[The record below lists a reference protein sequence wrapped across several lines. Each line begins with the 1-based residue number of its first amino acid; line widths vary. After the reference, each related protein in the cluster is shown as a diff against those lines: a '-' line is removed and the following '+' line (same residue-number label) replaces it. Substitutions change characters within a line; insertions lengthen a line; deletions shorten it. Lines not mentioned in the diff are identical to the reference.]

1 MMKTMLKCKI
11 HRATVTDAVLHY
23 EGSVTIDKT
32 LMDAAGLVEYEQ
44 VHIWNV
50 DNGNRF
56 TTYVIDGEADSGVIC
71 LNGAAARQVSKGDL
85 VIIAA
90 FSAYDEK
97 ELEHFQPTLGLCGQE
112 EPDHEREAEGR
123 VGEPAPARRRRGLT
137 PEPGRSWNFP
147 EPGHSCMR
155 QEGGMPRP

>member
-11 HRATVTDAVLHY
+11 HRATVTDAQLHY
-23 EGSVTIDKT
+23 EGSVTVDRT

-56 TTYVIDGEADSGVIC
+56 TTYVIQGPADSGVIC

-90 FSAYDEK
+90 FGTYDEK
-97 ELEHFQPTLGLCGQE
+97 DLADFHPALVYVDGKNRITDVKRKIESESQRP
-112 EPDHEREAEGR
+112 RR
-123 VGEPAPARRRRGLT
+123 VAAA
-137 PEPGRSWNFP
+137 S
-147 EPGHSCMR
+147 
-155 QEGGMPRP
+155 

>member
-1 MMKTMLKCKI
+1 MMRTMLKCKI

-23 EGSVTIDKT
+23 EGSITVDKD

-56 TTYVIDGEADSGVIC
+56 STYVIDGERGSGVIC

-90 FSAYDEK
+90 FAAYDEK
-97 ELEHFQPTLGLCGQE
+97 ELAGFQPTLVYVDGKNRITNVKRKIESESQG
-112 EPDHEREAEGR
+112 
-123 VGEPAPARRRRGLT
+123 ARIAAAG
-137 PEPGRSWNFP
+137 
-147 EPGHSCMR
+147 
-155 QEGGMPRP
+155 

>member
-71 LNGAAARQVSKGDL
+71 LNGAAARQVSKGDRI
-85 VIIAA
+85 IIANYA
-90 FSAYDEK
+90 TYDEK
-97 ELEHFQPTLGLCGQE
+97 ELANFHPTLVYV
-112 EPDHEREAEGR
+112 DAENRITSVKRKVKSDSQIPR
-123 VGEPAPARRRRGLT
+123 VVA
-137 PEPGRSWNFP
+137 
-147 EPGHSCMR
+147 
-155 QEGGMPRP
+155 

>member
-23 EGSVTIDKT
+23 EGSVRIDKT

-56 TTYVIDGEADSGVIC
+56 STYAIAGEADSGVIC
-71 LNGAAARQVSKGDL
+71 LNGAAARQGSKGDL

-90 FSAYDEK
+90 FSAYDDK
-97 ELEHFQPTLGLCGQE
+97 ELATFQATLVYV
-112 EPDHEREAEGR
+112 ERKVESESQRPR
-123 VGEPAPARRRRGLT
+123 VAAAI
-137 PEPGRSWNFP
+137 
-147 EPGHSCMR
+147 
-155 QEGGMPRP
+155 

>member
-23 EGSVTIDKT
+23 EGSVTIDRT
-32 LMDAAGLVEYEQ
+32 LMEAAGLAEYEQ

-56 TTYVIDGEADSGVIC
+56 VTYAIEGEAGSGVIC
-71 LNGAAARQVSKGDL
+71 LNGAAARKVDKGDL

-97 ELEHFQPTLGLCGQE
+97 ELADFQPTLVYVDRNNRITDVKRKIESESQR
-112 EPDHEREAEGR
+112 PR
-123 VGEPAPARRRRGLT
+123 VAAAL
-137 PEPGRSWNFP
+137 
-147 EPGHSCMR
+147 
-155 QEGGMPRP
+155 

>member
-1 MMKTMLKCKI
+1 MNRTMLKCKI
-11 HRATVTDAVLHY
+11 HRATVTDAMLHY

-32 LMDAAGLVEYEQ
+32 LMEAAGLVEYEQ

-56 TTYVIDGEADSGVIC
+56 TTYAINGESGSGVIC

-97 ELEHFQPTLGLCGQE
+97 ELENFQPTLVYVDAKNRITGVKRKVDSESQR
-112 EPDHEREAEGR
+112 PR
-123 VGEPAPARRRRGLT
+123 VAASL
-137 PEPGRSWNFP
+137 
-147 EPGHSCMR
+147 
-155 QEGGMPRP
+155 

>member
-11 HRATVTDAVLHY
+11 HRATVTDAQLHY
-23 EGSVTIDKT
+23 EGSVTVDRT
-32 LMDAAGLVEYEQ
+32 LMNAAGLVEYEQ

-56 TTYVIDGEADSGVIC
+56 TTYAIEGEADSGVIC

-90 FSAYDEK
+90 FGAYDEK
-97 ELEHFQPTLGLCGQE
+97 ELADFQPNLVYVDGKNRITSVKRKIESESQR
-112 EPDHEREAEGR
+112 PRR
-123 VGEPAPARRRRGLT
+123 VATA
-137 PEPGRSWNFP
+137 S
-147 EPGHSCMR
+147 
-155 QEGGMPRP
+155 

>member
-1 MMKTMLKCKI
+1 
-11 HRATVTDAVLHY
+11 
-23 EGSVTIDKT
+23 VTIDKT

-97 ELEHFQPTLGLCGQE
+97 ELAQYQPSLVYVDGKNRITSVKRKIE
-112 EPDHEREAEGR
+112 SESRRPR
-123 VGEPAPARRRRGLT
+123 VAAAV
-137 PEPGRSWNFP
+137 
-147 EPGHSCMR
+147 
-155 QEGGMPRP
+155 

>member
-85 VIIAA
+85 VIIEECRPLSKTKAWRL
-90 FSAYDEK
+90 SKLLEK
-97 ELEHFQPTLGLCGQE
+97 AT
-112 EPDHEREAEGR
+112 AI
-123 VGEPAPARRRRGLT
+123 
-137 PEPGRSWNFP
+137 
-147 EPGHSCMR
+147 
-155 QEGGMPRP
+155 

>member
-1 MMKTMLKCKI
+1 MMRTMLKCKI

-56 TTYVIDGEADSGVIC
+56 TTYVIDGEPGYGVIC

-90 FSAYDEK
+90 FSAYDQK
-97 ELEHFQPTLGLCGQE
+97 ELADYKPTLVYVDRQNRITGVKRKVESASQV
-112 EPDHEREAEGR
+112 PR
-123 VGEPAPARRRRGLT
+123 VAAAR
-137 PEPGRSWNFP
+137 
-147 EPGHSCMR
+147 
-155 QEGGMPRP
+155 

>member
-1 MMKTMLKCKI
+1 MLKNMLKCKI

-32 LMDAAGLVEYEQ
+32 LMHAAGLVEYEQ

-56 TTYVIDGEADSGVIC
+56 TTYAIDGEADSGVIC

-90 FSAYDEK
+90 FSTYDEK
-97 ELEHFQPTLGLCGQE
+97 ELAQFHPTLVYVDGKNRITSVKRKIESESQR
-112 EPDHEREAEGR
+112 PR
-123 VGEPAPARRRRGLT
+123 VAAAG
-137 PEPGRSWNFP
+137 
-147 EPGHSCMR
+147 
-155 QEGGMPRP
+155 

>member
-71 LNGAAARQVSKGDL
+71 LNGAAARKVSKGDL
-85 VIIAA
+85 VII
-90 FSAYDEK
+90 EK
-97 ELEHFQPTLGLCGQE
+97 ELAQFQPSLVYVDGKNRITSVKRRIESESQR
-112 EPDHEREAEGR
+112 PR
-123 VGEPAPARRRRGLT
+123 VAAV
-137 PEPGRSWNFP
+137 
-147 EPGHSCMR
+147 
-155 QEGGMPRP
+155 

>member
-1 MMKTMLKCKI
+1 MMRTMLKCKI
-11 HRATVTDAVLHY
+11 HRATVTDAQLHY
-23 EGSVTIDKT
+23 EGSVTVDRT

-56 TTYVIDGEADSGVIC
+56 STYVIQGEPGSGVIC

-90 FSAYDEK
+90 FCAYEEK
-97 ELEHFQPTLGLCGQE
+97 ELANYQPTMVYVDKANRITNVKRKVESASQR
-112 EPDHEREAEGR
+112 PR
-123 VGEPAPARRRRGLT
+123 VAAVK
-137 PEPGRSWNFP
+137 S
-147 EPGHSCMR
+147 
-155 QEGGMPRP
+155 

>member
-1 MMKTMLKCKI
+1 
-11 HRATVTDAVLHY
+11 
-23 EGSVTIDKT
+23 VTIDKT

-56 TTYVIDGEADSGVIC
+56 TTYVIHGEPDSGVIC

-90 FSAYDEK
+90 FSSYDEK
-97 ELEHFQPTLGLCGQE
+97 ELAKYQPTLVYVDRKNRITDVKRKIE
-112 EPDHEREAEGR
+112 SESRRPR
-123 VGEPAPARRRRGLT
+123 VAAAV
-137 PEPGRSWNFP
+137 
-147 EPGHSCMR
+147 
-155 QEGGMPRP
+155 